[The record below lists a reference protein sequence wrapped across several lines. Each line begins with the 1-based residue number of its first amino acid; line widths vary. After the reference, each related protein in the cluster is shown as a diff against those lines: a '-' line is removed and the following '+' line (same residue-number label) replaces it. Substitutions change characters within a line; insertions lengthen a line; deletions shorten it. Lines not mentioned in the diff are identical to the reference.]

1 MSCCDTLI
9 TSGNVCACVVWVFVD
24 VGEDAVAVVC
34 KCTRNVEAFFKK
46 RTAIVYYLYQ
56 SKRVKCWWYAIAV
69 VLENASALRVV
80 YSTRSR
86 RVQV

>member
-1 MSCCDTLI
+1 M
-9 TSGNVCACVVWVFVD
+9 CVAWVLVGVD
-24 VGEDAVAVVC
+24 EDVAVVVC
-34 KCTRNVEAFFKK
+34 KCTRNVEAFQKK
-46 RTAIVYYLYQ
+46 NGYCILPI
-56 SKRVKCWWYAIAV
+56 SKQRVKCWWYAMAI